1 MQIVPLYRYMRTDG
15 GVTVSP
21 SKPDGEYTSM
31 YRIIAGDGMLVTL
44 DGIDTYPCIDTNVAD
59 GWYEIIDTTQTGGE
73 LSTEQALDI
82 ITGGTP

>member
-21 SKPDGEYTSM
+21 SKPDGEYTFM

-44 DGIDTYPCIDTNVAD
+44 DGIDT
-59 GWYEIIDTTQTGGE
+59 
-73 LSTEQALDI
+73 
-82 ITGGTP
+82 